1 MRRMSA
7 TPAPATSSPPAI
19 EIEDLEVSYGRHQAV
34 RKLSLAVRPGE
45 IVGLLGPNG
54 AGKSTTLLAAAGA
67 LTPSAGRVRIGGADL
82 ADEPLLART
91 RVGLADQPPSLYEF
105 LTVEEHVAFVAEARG
120 GDAGEVRRYLA
131 DLGLAPVA
139 GKLCRE
145 LSFGM
150 RQRVGLAAALA
161 GSPQVLLLD
170 ESLNGLDPRA
180 ARAARD
186 VLGAAAEDGR
196 TVILST
202 HMLGVAERLCGR
214 IALMDA
220 GQLVADY
227 AGAEL
232 EALLASGPGALEA
245 RYLELV
251 AEEQAT

>member
-7 TPAPATSSPPAI
+7 PSAPVSSSAPAL

-34 RKLSLAVRPGE
+34 RKLSITARAGE

-67 LTPSAGRVRIGGADL
+67 LTPSAGRIRIGGADL
-82 ADEPLLART
+82 AEEPLAARA

-105 LTVEEHVAFVAEARG
+105 LTVEEHVTFVAEARG
-120 GDAGEVRRYLA
+120 GDADEARRYLGE
-131 DLGLAPVA
+131 LGLSPVA
-139 GKLCRE
+139 EKLCRE

-161 GSPQVLLLD
+161 GSPEVLLLD

-180 ARAARD
+180 ARQARD
-186 VLGAAAEDGR
+186 VLVAAAEAGR

-251 AEEQAT
+251 SEEPP

>member
-7 TPAPATSSPPAI
+7 PSARVSSSAPAL
-19 EIEDLEVSYGRHQAV
+19 EIEDLEVSYGRQQAV
-34 RKLSLAVRPGE
+34 RKLSMTARPGE

-67 LTPSAGRVRIGGADL
+67 LTPSAGRIRIGGADL
-82 ADEPLLART
+82 AEEPLAARA

-105 LTVEEHVAFVAEARG
+105 LTVEEHVTFVAEARG
-120 GDAGEVRRYLA
+120 GDGDEARRYLKE
-131 DLGLAPVA
+131 LGLSPVA
-139 GKLCRE
+139 AKLCRE

-161 GSPQVLLLD
+161 GAPEVLLLD

-180 ARAARD
+180 ARQARD
-186 VLGAAAEDGR
+186 VLVAAAEAGQ

-251 AEEQAT
+251 SEEPA